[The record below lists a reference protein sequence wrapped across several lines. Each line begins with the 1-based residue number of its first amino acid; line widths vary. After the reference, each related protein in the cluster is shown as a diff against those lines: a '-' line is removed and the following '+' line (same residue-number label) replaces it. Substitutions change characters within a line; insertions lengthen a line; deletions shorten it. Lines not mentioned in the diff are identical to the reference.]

1 MSKRKQTTTPAAPVR
16 SNAPMPYFSIA
27 KNPEEQSADIYI
39 FGDIAHNRGGLS
51 GLLQANSD
59 QSSYDLANQVAGIPE
74 DWAITV
80 HINSNG
86 GELKEGLGIYN
97 VLKSRNVT
105 TICEG
110 FAASA
115 GSVIFC
121 AGKTRIMQPASLLF
135 IHQAQM
141 GAEGN
146 ADDFDKAANDLRIV
160 TSAAVEAYKEAG
172 ITIDDDQLDA
182 MLKAETWITPEEAVA
197 YGFATQ
203 ICEPEEDEDGVIIN
217 DAMRSIMAAVKRPA
231 APKILDESENE
242 TGYKVYEYTDLVAVP
257 EETLAVLQTFTETAA
272 EYSDLFEMASTVLA
286 AINNDPELLPKL
298 KAAASLLLATT
309 PTPNTP
315 ASVENKGFFGF
326 VR

>member
-1 MSKRKQTTTPAAPVR
+1 
-16 SNAPMPYFSIA
+16 MPYFSISRR
-27 KNPEEQSADIYI
+27 PEEQTADIYI
-39 FGDIAHNRGGLS
+39 FGDIAQNRSGLS

-59 QSSYDLANQVAGIPE
+59 QSSYDLANQIAGIPE

-97 VLKSRNVT
+97 VLKTREVT

-141 GAEGN
+141 GAQGN
-146 ADDFDKAANDLRIV
+146 ADDFQKAADDLRIV

-172 ITIDDDQLDA
+172 VTVDDDQLDA

-203 ICEPEEDEDGVIIN
+203 VSEVDDEEDGMIMN
-217 DAMRSIMAAVKRPA
+217 DAMRSIMAAVKGPNLPVFGSVTIADDGIRFSKDPV
-231 APKILDESENE
+231 S
-242 TGYKVYEYTDLVAVP
+242 P
-257 EETLAVLQTFTETAA
+257 EETVKALSFLQEVATMLQKHESLIGIIARTMEKID
-272 EYSDLFEMASTVLA
+272 SDPDFLS
-286 AINNDPELLPKL
+286 KL
-298 KAAASLLLATT
+298 KAVASLVLATN
-309 PTPNTP
+309 PAPKTP
-315 ASVENKGFFGF
+315 ASVDNKGFFGF
-326 VR
+326 AR

>member
-231 APKILDESENE
+231 AEEHLLDVPNE
-242 TGYKVYEYTDLVAVP
+242 VELVAVP
-257 EETLAVLQTFTETAA
+257 EATLEVLKAFSETAA
-272 EYSDLFEMASTVLA
+272 DYGNIFALASK
-286 AINNDPELLPKL
+286 AIEIMNSDPELVSKL
-298 KAAASLLLATT
+298 KAVASLVLATT
-309 PTPNTP
+309 PTPKTP

>member
-1 MSKRKQTTTPAAPVR
+1 
-16 SNAPMPYFSIA
+16 MPYFSLA
-27 KNPEEQSADIYI
+27 RHPEEHSADVYI
-39 FGDIAHNRGGLS
+39 FGNIAQRRGGLA
-51 GLLQANSD
+51 GLLQSNSD
-59 QSSYDLANQVAGIPE
+59 QSSYDLANQIAGIPE

-135 IHQAQM
+135 IHQASM
-141 GAEGN
+141 SADGN
-146 ADDFDKAANDLRIV
+146 ADDFQKAAEDLRIV

-172 ITIDDDQLDA
+172 ITIDDDRLDA

-203 ICEPEEDEDGVIIN
+203 ISEPEEDEDGVIVN
-217 DAMRSIMAAVKRPA
+217 DAMYSIMAAVARPSNT
-231 APKILDESENE
+231 KNSMTYNLVLEDDGILDAMKDFTKAFNKHDELFTVAADVLNE
-242 TGYKVYEYTDLVAVP
+242 IRK
-257 EETLAVLQTFTETAA
+257 
-272 EYSDLFEMASTVLA
+272 
-286 AINNDPELLPKL
+286 DPELIKKI
-298 KAAASLLLATT
+298 KAGLNDFITPQPDATRT
-309 PTPNTP
+309 PI
-315 ASVENKGFFGF
+315 NKGFFGF
-326 VR
+326 KGV

>member
-1 MSKRKQTTTPAAPVR
+1 MSKRKPKTTPVR
-16 SNAPMPYFSIA
+16 SNAPMPYFSISRR
-27 KNPEEQSADIYI
+27 PEEQAADIYI
-39 FGDIAHNRGGLS
+39 FGDIAQNRGGLS

-59 QSSYDLANQVAGIPE
+59 QSSYDLANQIAGIPE

-97 VLKSRNVT
+97 VLKSRGNVT

-141 GAEGN
+141 ETQGN
-146 ADDFDKAANDLRIV
+146 ADDFQKAADDLRIV

-172 ITIDDDQLDA
+172 ITIDDDQLGA

-203 ICEPEEDEDGVIIN
+203 ISEPEESGDDVIIN
-217 DAMRSIMAAVKRPA
+217 DAMRSIMAAVKRP
-231 APKILDESENE
+231 
-242 TGYKVYEYTDLVAVP
+242 VAV
-257 EETLAVLQTFTETAA
+257 ESVFDISNEILNATLELNDENGVLDVLRNFTDALDAYGDFMLLA
-272 EYSDLFEMASTVLA
+272 EKVLRMLDS
-286 AINNDPELLPKL
+286 DPELFVKL
-298 KAAASLLLATT
+298 KESASILLATN
-309 PTPNTP
+309 PTPKTP

-326 VR
+326 SR

>member
-1 MSKRKQTTTPAAPVR
+1 MTQTDPV
-16 SNAPMPYFSIA
+16 SNAPMPYFSLA
-27 KNPEEQSADIYI
+27 MHSDDQSADIYI
-39 FGDIAHNRGGLS
+39 FGNIAQNRGGLS

-59 QSSYDLANQVAGIPE
+59 QSSYDLANQIAGIPE

-97 VLKSRNVT
+97 VLKSRDVT
-105 TICEG
+105 TVCEG

-141 GAEGN
+141 SADGN
-146 ADDFDKAANDLRIV
+146 ADDFQKAADDLRVV
-160 TSAAVEAYKEAG
+160 TSAAVEAYKECG
-172 ITIDDDQLDA
+172 ITIDDDQLEA

-203 ICEPEEDEDGVIIN
+203 IAEADDEENGAIMN

-231 APKILDESENE
+231 HDKNQLGEITISTDDSVKEFMQVLSDSSEKY
-242 TGYKVYEYTDLVAVP
+242 GSV
-257 EETLAVLQTFTETAA
+257 
-272 EYSDLFEMASTVLA
+272 FELA
-286 AINNDPELLPKL
+286 AKFLEQIENDPELLPKL
-298 KAAASLLLATT
+298 KAVADLILATN
-309 PTPNTP
+309 PAPKTP

-326 VR
+326 A

>member
-1 MSKRKQTTTPAAPVR
+1 MSKRMKRAPAQAPVG
-16 SNAPMPYFSIA
+16 NAPMPYFSITRS
-27 KNPEEQSADIYI
+27 PEEKTADIYI
-39 FGDIAHNRGGLS
+39 FGDIRSNKGGLS

-97 VLKSRNVT
+97 VLKSRGNVT

-141 GAEGN
+141 VAEGN
-146 ADDFDKAANDLRIV
+146 SDDFQKAADDLRIV

-182 MLKAETWITPEEAVA
+182 MLKAETWITPEEAVS

-203 ICEPEEDEDGVIIN
+203 VSEPEEDEDGVIIN

-231 APKILDESENE
+231 KALKTSMDCELVLKDEEGALDAIKEFNE
-242 TGYKVYEYTDLVAVP
+242 ALEKNDELFS
-257 EETLAVLQTFTETAA
+257 LARKAL
-272 EYSDLFEMASTVLA
+272 
-286 AINNDPELLPKL
+286 ELLNSDPDLLSKL
-298 KAAASLLLATT
+298 KAVAELVLTT
-309 PTPNTP
+309 NPAPNSP
-315 ASVENKGFFGF
+315 ASVDNKGFFGF

>member
-203 ICEPEEDEDGVIIN
+203 ISEPEEDEDGVIIN
-217 DAMRSIMAAVKRPA
+217 DAMRSIMAAVKRPGPA
-231 APKILDESENE
+231 TELSEMSA
-242 TGYKVYEYTDLVAVP
+242 EYLI
-257 EETLAVLQTFTETAA
+257 EAVLPDETVNA
-272 EYSDLFEMASTVLA
+272 LASLREFAVMLQKHESLIGIIA
-286 AINNDPELLPKL
+286 KAMERIDNDPEFFSKM
-298 KAAASLLLATT
+298 KAVASLIVATT
-309 PTPNTP
+309 PTPKTP

>member
-1 MSKRKQTTTPAAPVR
+1 MSKRRRHKTMTQADPV
-16 SNAPMPYFSIA
+16 SNAPMPYFSLA
-27 KNPEEQSADIYI
+27 RHPDDQSADIYI
-39 FGDIAHNRGGLS
+39 FGHIAQNRGGLS

-59 QSSYDLANQVAGIPE
+59 QSSYDLANQIAGIPE

-97 VLKSRNVT
+97 VLKSRDVT
-105 TICEG
+105 TVCEG

-141 GAEGN
+141 SADGN
-146 ADDFDKAANDLRIV
+146 ADDFQKTADDLRVV
-160 TSAAVEAYKEAG
+160 TSAAVEAYKECG
-172 ITIDDDQLDA
+172 ITIDDDQLEA

-203 ICEPEEDEDGVIIN
+203 IAEADDEENGAIMN

-231 APKILDESENE
+231 HDKNQLGEITISTDDSVKEFMQVLSDSSEKY
-242 TGYKVYEYTDLVAVP
+242 GSV
-257 EETLAVLQTFTETAA
+257 
-272 EYSDLFEMASTVLA
+272 FELA
-286 AINNDPELLPKL
+286 AKFLEQIENDPELLPKL
-298 KAAASLLLATT
+298 KAVADLILATN
-309 PTPNTP
+309 PAPKTP

-326 VR
+326 A

>member
-1 MSKRKQTTTPAAPVR
+1 MSKRKQTATTPS
-16 SNAPMPYFSIA
+16 SNAPMPYFSLVRNMDE
-27 KNPEEQSADIYI
+27 KTADIYI

-59 QSSYDLANQVAGIPE
+59 QSSYDLANQVAAIPE
-74 DWAITV
+74 DYAITV

-97 VLKSRNVT
+97 VLKSRDVT

-135 IHQAQM
+135 IHTAQM
-141 GAEGN
+141 EARGN
-146 ADDFDKAANDLRIV
+146 ADDFDKAADDLRIV

-172 ITIDDDQLDA
+172 VTVDDEQLDA

-203 ICEPEEDEDGVIIN
+203 VAEPEDEEEGAIMN

-231 APKILDESENE
+231 SRSVMTVDLDWN
-242 TGYKVYEYTDLVAVP
+242 DLDG
-257 EETLAVLQTFTETAA
+257 VLDVLKGFTAA
-272 EYSDLFEMASTVLA
+272 LEKHGDFIALATKALEMM
-286 AINNDPELLPKL
+286 NDDPELVSKL
-298 KAAASLLLATT
+298 KAVASLVL
-309 PTPNTP
+309 NTRPAPKAP
-315 ASVENKGFFGF
+315 ASEGNKGFFGF
-326 VR
+326 IR

>member
-1 MSKRKQTTTPAAPVR
+1 MSKRRRKTTPAAPVK
-16 SNAPMPYFSIA
+16 SEAPMPYFSISR
-27 KNPEEQSADIYI
+27 KPEEQSADIYI
-39 FGDIAHNRGGLS
+39 FGDIRARRGGLS
-51 GLLQANSD
+51 GLLQASSD
-59 QSSYDLANQVAGIPE
+59 QSSYDLANQVASIPE

-97 VLKSRNVT
+97 VLKSRDVT

-141 GAEGN
+141 SAEGN
-146 ADDFDKAANDLRIV
+146 SDDFQKAAEDLRIV

-172 ITIDDDQLDA
+172 LTIDDDQLDA

-203 ICEPEEDEDGVIIN
+203 ISEPEEDEDGVIVN
-217 DAMRSIMAAVKRPA
+217 DAMRSIMAAVKRP
-231 APKILDESENE
+231 
-242 TGYKVYEYTDLVAVP
+242 
-257 EETLAVLQTFTETAA
+257 
-272 EYSDLFEMASTVLA
+272 
-286 AINNDPELLPKL
+286 DPELEATTTCEFILTDEEGALDTVRDFTEALKKHDDLFALASRALEVIDRDPEFLSKL
-298 KAAASLLLATT
+298 KAVADFILATN
-309 PTPNTP
+309 PAPNSP

-326 VR
+326 AR

>member
-1 MSKRKQTTTPAAPVR
+1 MSKMKQGTAPMTAPVK
-16 SNAPMPYFSIA
+16 SNAPMPYFSISRR
-27 KNPEEQSADIYI
+27 PEEQEADIYI
-39 FGDIAHNRGGLS
+39 FGDIAQNRGGLS
-51 GLLQANSD
+51 GLLQASSD
-59 QSSYDLANQVAGIPE
+59 QSSYDLANQIAGIPE

-141 GAEGN
+141 GAQGN
-146 ADDFDKAANDLRIV
+146 ADDFQKAADDLRIV

-203 ICEPEEDEDGVIIN
+203 ISEPEEDEDGVIIN
-217 DAMRSIMAAVKRPA
+217 DAMRSIMAAVKRQPA
-231 APKILDESENE
+231 EPVVTISPDGVTFGPALSDETVIKALSSLREFA
-242 TGYKVYEYTDLVAVP
+242 AVIQQH
-257 EETLAVLQTFTETAA
+257 ESLIGIIARAMEQI
-272 EYSDLFEMASTVLA
+272 D
-286 AINNDPELLPKL
+286 NDPEFFAKM
-298 KAAASLLLATT
+298 KAVASLILATT
-309 PTPNTP
+309 PAPNTP
-315 ASVENKGFFGF
+315 ASVDNKGFFGF

>member
-1 MSKRKQTTTPAAPVR
+1 MTQTDPV
-16 SNAPMPYFSIA
+16 SNAPMPYFSLA
-27 KNPEEQSADIYI
+27 RHPDDQSADIYI
-39 FGDIAHNRGGLS
+39 FGNIAQNRGGLS

-59 QSSYDLANQVAGIPE
+59 QSSYDLANQIAGIPE

-97 VLKSRNVT
+97 VLKSRDVT
-105 TICEG
+105 TVCEG

-141 GAEGN
+141 SADGN
-146 ADDFDKAANDLRIV
+146 ADDFQKAADDLRVV
-160 TSAAVEAYKEAG
+160 TSAAVEAYKECG
-172 ITIDDDQLDA
+172 ITIDDDQLEA

-203 ICEPEEDEDGVIIN
+203 IAEADDEEDGAIMN
-217 DAMRSIMAAVKRPA
+217 DAMRSIMAAVKRPYSKHQMTCELVLSDENNA
-231 APKILDESENE
+231 LDIIRNFVEVLESH
-242 TGYKVYEYTDLVAVP
+242 
-257 EETLAVLQTFTETAA
+257 EELFSLAERVLNR
-272 EYSDLFEMASTVLA
+272 
-286 AINNDPELLPKL
+286 INSDPELLTKLETAVSLFATNPAPK
-298 KAAASLLLATT
+298 
-309 PTPNTP
+309 TP

-326 VR
+326 A